1 MNENTFVDSLFFRF
15 YLLLSHCF
23 SFLSA
28 LCLLSHLE
36 IIRYI
41 MKSMIA
47 NSMYFLLKYNW
58 KKKTWKVFFGQPSF
72 GTQTGI
78 AVSQTAWIY
87 QCKHLY
93 FFTNVNFMEALTIVE
108 NMGRALRNLVRRIL
122 SQYIGRGCMGRAPK
136 KGLVIRTYSWDIKKY
151 LLFLFFWDIFW
162 I

>member
-93 FFTNVNFMEALTIVE
+93 FFYKCKLYGSFNSCRKHGKGSSKFGEADFESIYWE
-108 NMGRALRNLVRRIL
+108 GMHG
-122 SQYIGRGCMGRAPK
+122 
-136 KGLVIRTYSWDIKKY
+136 KGS
-151 LLFLFFWDIFW
+151 
-162 I
+162 